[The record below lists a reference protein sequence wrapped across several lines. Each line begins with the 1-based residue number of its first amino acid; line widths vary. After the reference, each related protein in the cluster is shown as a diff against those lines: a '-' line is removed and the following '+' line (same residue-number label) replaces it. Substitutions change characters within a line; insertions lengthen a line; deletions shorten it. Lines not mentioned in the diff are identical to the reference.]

1 MKVREARMSL
11 LEKARARPDQLKQVI
26 DTARQQGFE
35 AAYQKVMNRLQQ
47 LTPLGYSLSGYVT
60 EVGEGITDFSIGQR
74 VAAAGANLAN
84 HAEYNF
90 LPRNLVV
97 PIPNEVSLEQAAFTT
112 VGSVAVHAYRQAGC
126 TLGEVAVVIGLGLVG
141 QILTRILV
149 AAGIHVIGV
158 DISSE
163 RNAAAVEAK
172 AAAAGLPN
180 DPSWRNTLNRL
191 TVGFGADVV
200 LITAGANDNAAL
212 DLAAMTV
219 RDRGRIVIVGKTKLN
234 LDYNIFFRKEVE
246 VRFSRS
252 YGPGRYDS
260 SYEEQGRDYPYPYV
274 RWTQRRN
281 LEAFLHLLASKQ
293 IDLKPLVNVV
303 RSFDDAVQVYDRLH
317 DGTLP
322 GIGILFDYNVS
333 GPEIDPPAQEIAC
346 EPRAGQGAQAVS
358 VGVIGAGNYASS
370 MLLPYLARDQ
380 RISLARL
387 VTTTGLTAANAARR
401 FGALSHGTDRRTI
414 MNNPEIKAVV
424 IATRHKSHAALA
436 AEALQAGKFVFVEKP
451 LAISPEGLSL
461 VEAASN
467 QTGNQRLQVGFN
479 RRFSSIIRDLAAF
492 FRGVRPLQMIYR
504 IHAGALDAQAWQR
517 DVEEGGRFI
526 GEAGHFLDVFA
537 FLTRSSPVHV
547 SGSSLKPVGCNDDDV
562 DNISCVIA
570 YADGSTGTLI
580 YGTQGDPRI
589 GKEYLEVH
597 GGGQTA
603 IMSNFTKLEQFRPGD
618 RKPTL
623 IRYNGGKGQAEQMK
637 AFADSVA
644 SGGPLPVSYAEI
656 LQTTRLTLLAA
667 EAARFGR
674 CIDFNPPSI
683 SPSPSV

>member
-1 MKVREARMSL
+1 MKQIGQSYKTGKITLEDVGYPALRPGGVIVRTAFSVISVGTEGMKVREARMSL
-11 LEKARARPDQLKQVI
+11 LEKARARPDQVKQVI

-35 AAYQKVMNRLQQ
+35 AAYQKVMSRLQQ

-60 EVGEGITDFSIGQR
+60 EVGEGTADFSIGQR

-149 AAGIHVIGV
+149 VAGIHVIGV

-191 TVGFGADVV
+191 TAGFGADVV
-200 LITAGANDNAAL
+200 LITAGAHDNAAL
-212 DLAAMTV
+212 DLAAMIV

-234 LDYNIFFRKEVE
+234 LDYNTFFRKEVE

-303 RSFDDAVQVYDRLH
+303 R
-317 DGTLP
+317 
-322 GIGILFDYNVS
+322 
-333 GPEIDPPAQEIAC
+333 
-346 EPRAGQGAQAVS
+346 
-358 VGVIGAGNYASS
+358 
-370 MLLPYLARDQ
+370 
-380 RISLARL
+380 
-387 VTTTGLTAANAARR
+387 
-401 FGALSHGTDRRTI
+401 
-414 MNNPEIKAVV
+414 
-424 IATRHKSHAALA
+424 
-436 AEALQAGKFVFVEKP
+436 
-451 LAISPEGLSL
+451 
-461 VEAASN
+461 
-467 QTGNQRLQVGFN
+467 
-479 RRFSSIIRDLAAF
+479 
-492 FRGVRPLQMIYR
+492 
-504 IHAGALDAQAWQR
+504 
-517 DVEEGGRFI
+517 
-526 GEAGHFLDVFA
+526 
-537 FLTRSSPVHV
+537 
-547 SGSSLKPVGCNDDDV
+547 
-562 DNISCVIA
+562 
-570 YADGSTGTLI
+570 
-580 YGTQGDPRI
+580 
-589 GKEYLEVH
+589 
-597 GGGQTA
+597 
-603 IMSNFTKLEQFRPGD
+603 
-618 RKPTL
+618 
-623 IRYNGGKGQAEQMK
+623 
-637 AFADSVA
+637 
-644 SGGPLPVSYAEI
+644 
-656 LQTTRLTLLAA
+656 
-667 EAARFGR
+667 
-674 CIDFNPPSI
+674 
-683 SPSPSV
+683 